1 MNSMTG
7 FGRSE
12 VETELGKIVVETKTE
27 NHRFLD
33 IKIQL
38 TDSLTPLETQIS
50 ETIKNSVSRGKI
62 RVAVAADWLKNK
74 HPSINTELVNE
85 TLKLIDKLKK
95 ELRITDEVSLDHLLT
110 VKELFY
116 TETKTTLSKAQQKL
130 IRIAV
135 ERSLENL
142 NKMRSSE
149 GSKLRSDLMKRMQVL
164 VKLIGKIKKKRRSFS
179 NDTTLKIRER
189 IAKLLEGVQLDEY
202 RLLQEIAYLAE
213 KSDIT
218 EELVRLEAHI
228 NKFNENFGK
237 TVPVGREMDFL
248 IQEMNREVSTLS
260 AKSKDAEISHFVVEL
275 KSELERIKEQ
285 VQNIE

>member
-116 TETKTTLSKAQQKL
+116 TETKITLSKAQQKL

>member
-7 FGRSE
+7 FGRSD
-12 VETELGKIVVETKTE
+12 VETKLGKIVVETRTE

-38 TDSLTPLETQIS
+38 PDSLTLLETQIT
-50 ETIKNSVSRGKI
+50 ETIKKSVSRGKI
-62 RVAVAADWLKNK
+62 RVVVAAEWLKNK

-95 ELRITDEVSLDHLLT
+95 ELHITEEVSLEHLLT
-110 VKELFY
+110 LKELYY
-116 TETKTTLSKAQQKL
+116 TETKTTFSKAQQKL
-130 IRIAV
+130 IKTAV
-135 ERSLENL
+135 ESSLENL
-142 NKMRSSE
+142 NKMRKSE
-149 GSKLRSDLMKRMQVL
+149 GLKLRGDLMKRISIVD
-164 VKLIGKIKKKRRSFS
+164 KLIGKIKKKRRSFS
-179 NDTTLKIRER
+179 KETTLKMRER
-189 IAKLLEGVQLDEY
+189 IAKLLEGAQMDES
-202 RLLQEIAYLAE
+202 RLIQEVAYLAE
-213 KSDIT
+213 RSDIT

-228 NKFNENFGK
+228 NKFNENFDK

-248 IQEMNREVSTLS
+248 IQEMNRETSTLS
-260 AKSKDAEISHFVVEL
+260 AKSKDAAISHLVVEL